1 MMLGADTLGALP
13 GVRHGFFTRAGG
25 VSEGPFASLNCG
37 FGSGDEAARVAENRN
52 LAMARLALS
61 AEALCTA
68 FQHHGTKCVEVT
80 APWRH
85 ANRPQADVL
94 LTDRPDVAL
103 GVLTADCA
111 PVLLADRRAGNGP
124 IRKNNEVVEHVRD
137 GGVGDGPIEM
147 RPPEVLRGLQ
157 RTVGI
162 GAGGVKGQHPYRLVR
177 HPAAHRHERELGVGE
192 LVEHTGQVAAVV
204 LQEGIPGADPLQLVR
219 HGRVRRHDLAI
230 AARDA
235 RQRAVHEAVGSRDF
249 QNVIAR
255 DVVGVVHLQQLVAPG
270 QARHQPERQEGGAPT
285 GAPPG
290 GI

>member
-1 MMLGADTLGALP
+1 MMLGADTLDALP

-85 ANRPQADVL
+85 ANRPRADVL

-111 PVLLADRRAGNGP
+111 PVLLADRRAGVVCAAHAGW
-124 IRKNNEVVEHVRD
+124 RGALAGVVESAVD
-137 GGVGDGPIEM
+137 AMAALGA
-147 RPPEVLRGLQ
+147 RPAD
-157 RTVGI
+157 T
-162 GAGGVKGQHPYRLVR
+162 
-177 HPAAHRHERELGVGE
+177 
-192 LVEHTGQVAAVV
+192 VAAVGPCIGPASYQV
-204 LQEGIPGADPLQLVR
+204 GAEFAADFRAADAANGAYFAPSERSGHHMFDLPGYVAGRLRALGVAEVSALPHDTCADAERFFSHRRAHLDGER
-219 HGRVRRHDLAI
+219 SYGRLLSAI
-230 AARDA
+230 ALAD
-235 RQRAVHEAVGSRDF
+235 
-249 QNVIAR
+249 
-255 DVVGVVHLQQLVAPG
+255 
-270 QARHQPERQEGGAPT
+270 
-285 GAPPG
+285 
-290 GI
+290 